1 MSVVVIF
8 VDVSIASA
16 TVIGSENASV
26 ESELL
31 IALTGLAGI
40 KTNQNKQKRSIK
52 CLSTNINL
60 QDRRPMI
67 VIIKTDMTNN
77 RKVIHV

>member
-1 MSVVVIF
+1 VSVVVIF

-40 KTNQNKQKRSIK
+40 KLTKINKSE
-52 CLSTNINL
+52 
-60 QDRRPMI
+60 
-67 VIIKTDMTNN
+67 V
-77 RKVIHV
+77 